1 MATLRITS
9 TQASP
14 STEFRLFADATID
27 SANRRWKILAYITCI
42 NRGDTSSYYGGS
54 GTHKGYV
61 NGTLFRTHSG
71 TPFLPSGVSGG
82 GTRWNEGPYTVYVD
96 APTNGQKTIALRMT
110 MDYGGVS
117 YDNSVNL
124 VLPDMGYAAP
134 SVPTGL
140 SPVAASSSQIN
151 VSWAASTGR
160 VTGYRI
166 SYRKVGDAAWTY
178 VTDTAS
184 PYSLT
189 GLAKATQYEFRIQA
203 YNEDNSSAYTA
214 SAYATTEATAPSA
227 PQGLS
232 VGSTAAGA
240 FTASFTAPADNGGKA
255 ISSYDL
261 QFRAVGDSS
270 WTVITGVTS
279 PYTRTG
285 LTAGGSYEVQVRAKN
300 ADATGAWSA
309 TVPVVTDAGKPS
321 TLAAPSLSA
330 ASGVVTA
337 TWGAP
342 ASTGGKPVTYDLQY
356 RVNNGSWTVLT
367 DVTSPKSLPAQAP
380 GSSVDVQVRAKN
392 VDATGDWSATKN
404 IVVSGTGGKPW
415 DGSSFVPNT
424 GKVWNGT
431 AFVDPIYKVWNGSA
445 FVDMM

>member
-42 NRGDTSSYYGGS
+42 NRGSTSSYYGGS
-54 GTHKGYV
+54 GTHRGYV
-61 NGTLFRTHSG
+61 DGHLFRTHSG
-71 TPFLPSGVSGG
+71 TPFLSSGVSSG

-96 APTNGQKTIALRMT
+96 APANGKKTIKLRMT
-110 MDYGGVS
+110 MGYGAVS
-117 YDNSVNL
+117 YDSSVDL

-134 SVPTGL
+134 SMPTGL
-140 SPVAASSSQIN
+140 TATPVSSSEIDIDWN
-151 VSWAASTGR
+151 LSSGT

-166 SYRKVGDAAWTY
+166 AYRKAGTSTWSYT
-178 VTDTAS
+178 TDTA
-184 PYSLT
+184 PLRYLT
-189 GLAKATQYEFRIQA
+189 GLEKATQYEFRIQA
-203 YNEDNSSAYTA
+203 YNDDNASAYTA
-214 SAYATTEATAPSA
+214 SVYATTKATAPSA

-261 QFRAVGDSS
+261 QFRPAGGGS
-270 WTVITGVTS
+270 WTVVTGVTS

-285 LTAGGSYEVQVRAKN
+285 LTAGESYEVQVRAKN
-300 ADATGAWSA
+300 VDATGAWSA

-321 TLAAPSLSA
+321 TLATPSLSA

-337 TWGAP
+337 TWSAP

-356 RVNNGSWTVLT
+356 RVNNRAWTVLT
-367 DVTSPKSLPAQAP
+367 GVTSPKALPAQSP

-415 DGSSFVPNT
+415 DGDSFEPNT

-431 AFVDPIYKVWNGSA
+431 AMVDPIYKVWDGSA
-445 FVDMM
+445 FVDMV